1 MFGFGKKKNGAD
13 AVTEREQ
20 GVAAA
25 AVESDEK
32 EIAAEEA
39 PAEAAQ
45 GGTQQPTAPQEPA
58 ASFVEFTREN
68 GPFDI
73 TEQRT
78 GSSYIDLGGLLVKS
92 NPGLNLRLEADQ
104 KTQQVIAV
112 TLQLGEGTLQVQAFA
127 APKSRGI
134 WDEIRKELSESVRR
148 QGGQVDINDGPFG
161 RQLISRVPAEL
172 PDGRKG
178 FRIARFVGVD
188 GPRWFVRGVF
198 SGKAV
203 LPGESATALE
213 EVFRTIVVNRGSDPM
228 PPRDLLPMRVPQNI
242 QDAAA
247 AQAAAAAAAQAEKKP
262 TVEVPRRGPEITEIG

>member
-1 MFGFGKKKNGAD
+1 MFGFGKKKKGAD
-13 AVTEREQ
+13 AAAEAEQ
-20 GVAAA
+20 AKLAA

-45 GGTQQPTAPQEPA
+45 GGTQQPVAQEEPA
-58 ASFVEFTREN
+58 ASFVEFTRDN

-203 LPGESATALE
+203 LSGESATALE

-247 AQAAAAAAAQAEKKP
+247 QAAAAAAAQAEKKP

>member
-1 MFGFGKKKNGAD
+1 MFGFGKKKND
-13 AVTEREQ
+13 AHAATEREQ
-20 GVAAA
+20 GAVAA
-25 AVESDEK
+25 AVESEEK
-32 EIAAEEA
+32 ETAAEEA
-39 PAEAAQ
+39 PAEATQ
-45 GGTQQPTAPQEPA
+45 GGTQQPTAQEEPA
-58 ASFVEFTREN
+58 ASFVEFTRDH

-92 NPGLNLRLEADQ
+92 NPGLNLRLEVDQ

-134 WDEIRKELSESVRR
+134 LDEIRKELSESVRR
-148 QGGQVDINDGPFG
+148 QGGQVDIKDGPFG

-228 PPRDLLPMRVPQNI
+228 PPRDLLPMRLPQNI
-242 QDAAA
+242 QDAA

>member
-1 MFGFGKKKNGAD
+1 MFGFGKKKND
-13 AVTEREQ
+13 AHAATEREQ
-20 GVAAA
+20 GAAAA
-25 AVESDEK
+25 AVESEEK
-32 EIAAEEA
+32 ETAAEEA
-39 PAEAAQ
+39 PAEATQ
-45 GGTQQPTAPQEPA
+45 GGTQQPTAQEEPV
-58 ASFVEFTREN
+58 ASFVEFTRDH

-92 NPGLNLRLEADQ
+92 NPGLNLRLEVDQ

-148 QGGQVDINDGPFG
+148 QGGQVDIKDGPFG

-247 AQAAAAAAAQAEKKP
+247 QAAAAAAAQAEKKP

>member
-13 AVTEREQ
+13 AATEREQ
-20 GVAAA
+20 GAEAT

-32 EIAAEEA
+32 ETAAEEA

-45 GGTQQPTAPQEPA
+45 IGTQQPVAQQEPA
-58 ASFVEFTREN
+58 ASFVEFTRDN

>member
-1 MFGFGKKKNGAD
+1 MFGFGKKKND
-13 AVTEREQ
+13 AHAATEREQ
-20 GVAAA
+20 GAAAA
-25 AVESDEK
+25 AVESEEK
-32 EIAAEEA
+32 ETAAEEA
-39 PAEAAQ
+39 YAEATQ
-45 GGTQQPTAPQEPA
+45 GGTQQPTAQQEPA
-58 ASFVEFTREN
+58 ASFVEFTRDH

-92 NPGLNLRLEADQ
+92 NPGLNLRLEVDQ

-148 QGGQVDINDGPFG
+148 QGGQVDIKDGPFG

-247 AQAAAAAAAQAEKKP
+247 QAAAAAQAEKKP

>member
-1 MFGFGKKKNGAD
+1 MFGFGKKKND
-13 AVTEREQ
+13 AHAATEREQ
-20 GVAAA
+20 GAVAA
-25 AVESDEK
+25 AVESEEK
-32 EIAAEEA
+32 ETAAEEA
-39 PAEAAQ
+39 PAEATQ
-45 GGTQQPTAPQEPA
+45 GGTQQPTAQEEPV
-58 ASFVEFTREN
+58 ASFVEFTRDH

-92 NPGLNLRLEADQ
+92 NPGLNLRLEVDQ

-148 QGGQVDINDGPFG
+148 QGGQVDIKDGPFG

-247 AQAAAAAAAQAEKKP
+247 QAAAAAQAEKKP

>member
-1 MFGFGKKKNGAD
+1 MFGFGKKKND
-13 AVTEREQ
+13 AHAATEREQ
-20 GVAAA
+20 GAVAA
-25 AVESDEK
+25 AVESEEK
-32 EIAAEEA
+32 ETAAEEA
-39 PAEAAQ
+39 PAEATQ
-45 GGTQQPTAPQEPA
+45 GGTQQPTAQEEPV
-58 ASFVEFTREN
+58 ASFVEFTRDH

-92 NPGLNLRLEADQ
+92 NPGLNLRLEVDQ

>member
-20 GVAAA
+20 GAAAA

-45 GGTQQPTAPQEPA
+45 GGTQQPTAQQEPA

-172 PDGRKG
+172 LDGRKG

>member
-13 AVTEREQ
+13 AATEREQ
-20 GVAAA
+20 GAAAA

-32 EIAAEEA
+32 ETAAEEA

-45 GGTQQPTAPQEPA
+45 IGTQQPVAQEEPA
-58 ASFVEFTREN
+58 ASFVEFTRDN

>member
-1 MFGFGKKKNGAD
+1 MFGFGKKKKDAD
-13 AVTEREQ
+13 AAAEAEQ
-20 GVAAA
+20 GKLAA

-32 EIAAEEA
+32 EAATDDA
-39 PAEAAQ
+39 PAEAPQDAA
-45 GGTQQPTAPQEPA
+45 QQPAAQEAPA

-78 GSSYIDLGGLLVKS
+78 GSSYIDLGGLMVKS

-188 GPRWFVRGVF
+188 GPRWFLRGVF

-213 EVFRTIVVNRGSDPM
+213 EVFRSIVVNRGSDPM
-228 PPRDLLPMRVPQNI
+228 PPRDLLPMRVPQSI

-262 TVEVPRRGPEITEIG
+262 TLEVPRRGPEITEIG

>member
-13 AVTEREQ
+13 AATERGQ
-20 GVAAA
+20 GTAGD
-25 AVESDEK
+25 AVEHNGNDS
-32 EIAAEEA
+32 APEEA
-39 PAEAAQ
+39 PAEATQ
-45 GGTQQPTAPQEPA
+45 GEAPQPA
-58 ASFVEFTREN
+58 ADKLVTASFVEFTRDN

-112 TLQLGEGTLQVQAFA
+112 TLQLGEGALQVQAFA

>member
-20 GVAAA
+20 GAAAA

-45 GGTQQPTAPQEPA
+45 GGTQQPTAQQEPA
-58 ASFVEFTREN
+58 ASFVEFTRED

-92 NPGLNLRLEADQ
+92 NPGLNLRLEVDQ

-148 QGGQVDINDGPFG
+148 QGGQVDIKDGPFG

-247 AQAAAAAAAQAEKKP
+247 QAAAAAQAEKKP

>member
-13 AVTEREQ
+13 AATEREQ
-20 GVAAA
+20 GAEAA

-32 EIAAEEA
+32 ETAAEEA

-45 GGTQQPTAPQEPA
+45 IGTQQPVAQEEPA
-58 ASFVEFTREN
+58 ASFVEFTRDN

>member
-13 AVTEREQ
+13 AAAEREQ
-20 GVAAA
+20 GTAGD
-25 AVESDEK
+25 AVEHNGNDSVP
-32 EIAAEEA
+32 EEA
-39 PAEAAQ
+39 PAEATQ
-45 GGTQQPTAPQEPA
+45 GEAPQPAADELAA
-58 ASFVEFTREN
+58 ASFVEFTRDN